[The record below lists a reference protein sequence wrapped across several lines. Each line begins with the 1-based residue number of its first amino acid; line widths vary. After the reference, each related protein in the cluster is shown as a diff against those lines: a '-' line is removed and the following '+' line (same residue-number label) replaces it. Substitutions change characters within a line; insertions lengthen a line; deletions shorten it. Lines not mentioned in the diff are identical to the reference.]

1 MTIRLVAG
9 QSGRGEMASQDN
21 YRATIEETRKIYRAM
36 ISRLRTSGEDVFD
49 ELARKLYL
57 GKLETFL
64 DHFEEMNDPKE
75 IQEFF
80 LLSYAALYR

>member
-1 MTIRLVAG
+1 
-9 QSGRGEMASQDN
+9 MASQDN
-21 YRATIEETRKIYRAM
+21 YQATIEETRKIYRAM
-36 ISRLRTSGEDVFD
+36 ISRLRTGGEHISD

-64 DHFEEMNDPKE
+64 DHFEEMNDPNE

-80 LLSYAALYR
+80 LLSYAALHR